1 MAKNDALRR
10 FGISHVGEIPWGTH
24 LCQFYENK
32 EDLID
37 ILVPYFAEGLRNN
50 EFCMWITSRP
60 LEVKEAKEALSRVL
74 PNIDEYFRKG
84 QIEIISYNNW
94 YLLGGKFDCNRV
106 LQGWVQK
113 EKYAIQHGFDGLR
126 LSGNT
131 FWIERN
137 LWTSFVDYEE
147 AVNSIIVEHRMIA
160 LCTYCLLSCSGT
172 DVVDVIRNHVGTLIK
187 QGKKWSLVENAVR
200 RKLANGALELSEHKY
215 SVLFEKMQDAYAYHK
230 VLLDEKGKPVDY
242 VFLEVNETFEKFT
255 GLKKEKII
263 GKKVTIVF
271 PGIEKDPADLIGTYG
286 KVAITGQAVK
296 FETYFEPLKK
306 WYSISAYSPK
316 KEYFVA
322 IFEDITGRKKSDAEI
337 SRLASFPALNPNPI
351 IEVDFDGTVQYAN
364 QATENLFPDL
374 KSKGLGHRL
383 LGDWEQVVKVFRD
396 EKKRTFNRDE
406 KIGSHWYNQRFYLTQ
421 DQRIRIYSVN
431 VDERKQAEEALRTS
445 EQRWATTLSSVG
457 DAVIATDAKGKVD
470 FMNGVAEKLT
480 GWTLAEALKKSVQEV
495 FNVINE
501 QTRLKVENP
510 IDRVLKEGVIVG
522 LANHS
527 VLIRKDSIEV
537 PIDDSGAPIKD
548 KDGKI
553 TGVVL
558 IFRDISERKEA
569 EEKLEEYRKD
579 LEKLV
584 EERTKQLKDSERL
597 LAIGQTAGMV
607 GHDIRNPLQAITGDL
622 YLAKTELASIP
633 ESDEKKNALESL
645 QEIEKNVDYINKIVA
660 DLQDFARPLA
670 PKLEET
676 DLKQV
681 VHSVLAQ
688 LEIPGNVTVKY
699 SIRKDFPKLR
709 TDEAYMRRILTNLVN
724 NAVQAMPN
732 GGKLAINA
740 VTKNGKAI
748 ITVEDKGEGIPE
760 SVRNNLFTPLV
771 TTKSKGQGFGL
782 AVVKRFTEGMGGTVT
797 FESEIGK
804 GTKFIIE
811 LPI

>member
-10 FGISHVGEIPWGTH
+10 FGVSHVGKIPWGTH
-24 LCQFYENK
+24 LCQFYESK

-50 EFCMWITSRP
+50 EFCMWITSPP

-84 QIEIISYNNW
+84 QIEIISYDNW

-113 EKYAIQHGFDGLR
+113 EKYAFQHGFDGLR

-131 FWIERN
+131 FWIERD

-147 AVNSIIVEHRMIA
+147 AINSVIIEHRMIA

-242 VFLEVNETFEKFT
+242 VFLEVNKTFEKLT

-271 PGIEKDPADLIGTYG
+271 PGIEKDPANLIGTYG

-322 IFEDITGRKKSDAEI
+322 MFEDITGRKKSDVEI

-351 IEVDFDGTVQYAN
+351 IEVDFDGTVRYAN
-364 QATENLFPDL
+364 QATENLFPDF
-374 KSKGLGHRL
+374 KSKGLSHRL
-383 LGDWEQVVKVFRD
+383 LGDWEQVVKAFRD

-406 KIGSHWYNQRFYLTQ
+406 KIESHWYNQRFYLTQ
-421 DQRIRIYSVN
+421 DQRMRIYSVN
-431 VDERKQAEEALRTS
+431 VDERKQAEEALRAS

-470 FMNGVAEKLT
+470 FMNSVAEKLT
-480 GWTLAEALKKSVQEV
+480 GWTLAEASKKSVQEV
-495 FNVINE
+495 FNIINE

-527 VLIRKDSIEV
+527 VLIRKDSTEV

-548 KDGKI
+548 KDGKT

-584 EERTKQLKDSERL
+584 EARTKQLKDSERMV
-597 LAIGQTAGMV
+597 AIGQTAGMV

-676 DLKQV
+676 DLKQI

-688 LEIPGNVTVKY
+688 LEIPGNVTVRY

-748 ITVEDKGEGIPE
+748 ITVEDEGEGIPE

-782 AVVKRFTEGMGGTVT
+782 AVVKRLTEGMGGTVT

-804 GTKFIIE
+804 GTKFIME